1 MTDYKFYL
9 DTDPLG
15 KPYAVF
21 RAYDVDALK
30 RGELERAMP
39 DGSWSGAEKDVRY
52 LLNLW
57 LKGDFDTEDDEIPEV
72 QAIAQIEQWR
82 TTRTWPGPQTW

>member
-1 MTDYKFYL
+1 MTTYKFYL

-15 KPYAVF
+15 KPHAVF
-21 RAYDVDALK
+21 RARSLDGFE
-30 RGELERAMP
+30 RGEVERAMP

-57 LKGDFDTEDDEIPEV
+57 LKGDFDAEDDEISEA
-72 QAIAQIEQWR
+72 QAIAQIEEWR
-82 TTRTWPGPQTW
+82 TIRTWPGPQEW